1 MYPRHKTHGHS
12 TRSCNIP
19 LTWSSRSTYP
29 ATTPYITTR
38 PRSSQF
44 TWSHTTRDP
53 LARLMVMGH
62 TPQQHRNLIR
72 DTIVS
77 LAQYG
82 LHFQDTDEPVITNIL
97 QLLLREHP
105 GYILLEQPHSNKYTD
120 PNIPFTIVGNRLE
133 HIPYTHNHDMHQWLK
148 GSS

>member
-1 MYPRHKTHGHS
+1 MRNVSETQN
-12 TRSCNIP
+12 TRSLNPLVQHSSHVIITVYISHHYSLHHYTTAFISIHLIP
-19 LTWSSRSTYP
+19 YNKGP
-29 ATTPYITTR
+29 FGTPNG
-38 PRSSQF
+38 
-44 TWSHTTRDP
+44 D
-53 LARLMVMGH
+53 GH
-62 TPQQHRNLIR
+62 THQQHRNLIR

-105 GYILLEQPHSNKYTD
+105 DYILLEQPHSNKYTD

-133 HIPYTHNHDMHQWLK
+133 HIPYTHNHDMHQ
-148 GSS
+148 